1 MKHILLVLFLMS
13 CVSSRSSLKEERFLF
28 LDRAYMQNYHKEDV
42 EKEFGAADEIA
53 GNGIIYNFQEFKYPQ
68 IGVFFDANH
77 KIKTSFYLAEEKE
90 LNLIKK
96 SIPCNWIEVEF
107 VLKRSHYF
115 KKVRRGEC
123 KEHDI
128 KFQFMEK
135 SNNYEFRWGK
145 NQ

>member
-13 CVSSRSSLKEERFLF
+13 CVSSRSLLKEERFLF
-28 LDRAYMQNYHKEDV
+28 LDRAYMQNFHKEDI
-42 EKEFGAADEIA
+42 EKEFGVADEIA
-53 GNGIIYNFQEFKYPQ
+53 ENDILYNFQEFIYPQ
-68 IGVFFDANH
+68 IGIFFDVNQ
-77 KIKTSFYLAEEKE
+77 KIKTAFYFAEEKE

-96 SIPCNWIEVEF
+96 SIPCNWIDEEQ

-123 KEHDI
+123 KEHNI

-135 SNNYEFRWGK
+135 SNYYEFRWGK
-145 NQ
+145 